1 MSLVCDISGVS
12 AALGPQT
19 SIWIAPSTACLSCDI
34 SLSSLG
40 RQLSENKHAI
50 HLPASLHPE
59 PDWPTFSPS
68 LFRCLVPFFPS
79 FFFFSPISWSP
90 PLQAKDPAFSH
101 RARSLKAEPLFPA
114 SGKLGREGGA
124 GLSSW
129 LPALARC
136 WCEKKQG
143 RQMWWWQGNCEAKEA
158 NSARKLWIYTYFSEQ

>member
-1 MSLVCDISGVS
+1 MSSVCDISGIS
-12 AALGPQT
+12 AALGAQT

-40 RQLSENKHAI
+40 RQLSENKRAI

-68 LFRCLVPFFPS
+68 LPRCLVPFFPS
-79 FFFFSPISWSP
+79 FFFFFFIPPISWSP

-114 SGKLGREGGA
+114 SGKLGREGGRSRPLFLAASFGSMSVWEKA
-124 GLSSW
+124 GW
-129 LPALARC
+129 TDVMMT
-136 WCEKKQG
+136 G
-143 RQMWWWQGNCEAKEA
+143 
-158 NSARKLWIYTYFSEQ
+158 KLCGQASGFG